1 MIYKIMSKSIIT
13 SFEEFN
19 KHKSVSANESDNLPP
34 GISDPGNEVQ
44 YGKKVEP
51 EIEID
56 SSKHKL
62 KISAVDGVPTTDFSE
77 MAILS
82 DEAGTI
88 YLLQFDGSQEEFDPY
103 KNRVLTGSEYDEDGN
118 LYDEYDYEDL
128 SQEAVEAIANDIPGH
143 ERGEGMKDMSRKDL
157 VKLDG
162 ESAES
167 LLKELD
173 DIIKTQ
179 DAKST
184 KPYEAMRKV
193 VAEFIA

>member
-19 KHKSVSANESDNLPP
+19 KHKFGPANESDNLPP
-34 GISDPGNEVQ
+34 GISDPGEESEF
-44 YGKKVEP
+44 GKMVEP

-56 SSKHKL
+56 PSTHKL
-62 KISAVDGVPTTDFSE
+62 KVLDVSGVPTTDFSE
-77 MAILS
+77 MAVLQ
-82 DEAGTI
+82 DQAGSI
-88 YLLQFDGSQEEFDPY
+88 YLLQFDGSQEDYDPY
-103 KNRVLTGSEYDEDGN
+103 KNRVIVGYNYDEEGN
-118 LYDEYDYEDL
+118 RFGEYEYEDL
-128 SQEAVEAIANDIPGH
+128 SKEAVEAIANDIPGH
-143 ERGEGMKDMSRKDL
+143 EVGEGMKDMSRKDL

-179 DAKST
+179 DAKT
-184 KPYEAMRKV
+184 LKPYEAMRKI
-193 VAEFIA
+193 VAEFIS